1 MKIKKYKSTI
11 IRILIAYAITFA
23 VHNLGGFVS
32 SDILLGVLFVAVYV
46 VLNGAKLIEVGA
58 TKKQNITAMVVAVL
72 WTLSYVIYSSDR
84 LGNGLDNKAFAGFYI
99 LLTIVGLYVVFYAV
113 VRYVIVKLSVAC
125 ETVEVGHFPIKLWL
139 IYSGIALLCMLP
151 LFLLNFPGTMTV
163 DSFDQLQQARGI
175 TGYSDHHPWM
185 HTLLIQMFFLIGNG
199 ITGNVTAGIATYIF
213 AQMAIV
219 AISVGYAIACLAES
233 GMKKCWQIGVLLGFV
248 LYPYN
253 LAYAITMWKD
263 IIFSAGVLI
272 LTVTIYRI
280 VVLKVRVGVR
290 DISLF
295 TVCGLGMCLL
305 RHNGFY
311 AYILLM
317 VVIVCYRIIAKSN
330 KQTTIKLGVIALS
343 TIAMVLI
350 VRGPVQNACGV
361 EEGDYGHNLAIP
373 LQQIARV
380 VAYNGDYSDQDAK
393 KLEKINS
400 ILYIQNNYEPGG
412 ADNMIQWLVAGDND
426 YFMQHKGDYIGLW
439 LKLGIKN
446 PNAYMMAFLDQ
457 TKGYYT
463 TMMPEQIAYY
473 GILPNNDDL
482 DNAPLI
488 GARVRIKINE
498 LCSKIQDVLPVYA
511 IGYSMGALMLILM
524 LFAGIEICRGR
535 YEMLLVY
542 LPVVALMCSIV
553 IAAPLVADMRYA
565 YSLMLAMPTLTAM
578 TLGKSR

>member
-1 MKIKKYKSTI
+1 MRLLKYKPTI
-11 IRILIAYAITFA
+11 IKILIAYAITFA
-23 VHNLGGFVS
+23 IHNLGGFVS
-32 SDILLGVLFVAVYV
+32 SDILLGVLFVAVYTILCGV
-46 VLNGAKLIEVGA
+46 KLIEVEA
-58 TKKQNITAMVVAVL
+58 TKKQKITAIVVSAL
-72 WTLSYVIYSSDR
+72 WTLSYVIYSADR

-99 LLTIVGLYVVFYAV
+99 LLTIVGLYVAFYAV
-113 VRYVIVKLSVAC
+113 VRYVIVKLSVVY
-125 ETVEVGHFPIKLWL
+125 ETVEVGHFSIKLWL
-139 IYSGIALLCMLP
+139 IYSGIVLLCMLP
-151 LFLLNFPGTMTV
+151 LFMLNFPGTMTV

-175 TGYSDHHPWM
+175 AGYSDHHPWM
-185 HTLLIQMFFLIGNG
+185 HTLLIKVFFSIGNG

-213 AQMAIV
+213 AQMVIV
-219 AISVGYAIACLAES
+219 AISVGYAIACLAEADI
-233 GMKKCWQIGVLLGFV
+233 KKCWQIGVLLGFV

-253 LAYAITMWKD
+253 LAYAITIWKD
-263 IIFSAGVLI
+263 IIFSAGVLV

-280 VVLKVRVGVR
+280 VVLKVSFGIR
-290 DISLF
+290 DMTLF

-311 AYILLM
+311 AYILMM
-317 VVIVCYRIIAKSN
+317 VFIIVYRLVTKAD
-330 KQTTIKLGVIALS
+330 KQASIKLGVIALG

-350 VRGPVQNACGV
+350 VRGPIQNACGV
-361 EEGDYGHNLAIP
+361 EKGDYGHNLAIP

-380 VAYNGDYSDQDAK
+380 VAYNGDYSEEDAE

-400 ILYIQNNYEPGG
+400 IIYIQNNYEPGG
-412 ADNMIQWLVAGDND
+412 ADNMIQWLVAGDSD
-426 YFMQHKGDYIGLW
+426 YFLQHRAEYIGLW
-439 LKLGIKN
+439 LKLGIRN
-446 PNAYMMAFLDQ
+446 PNAYIKAFFDQ

-473 GILPNNDDL
+473 GILPNHDNL
-482 DNAPLI
+482 DNAPLV

-498 LCSKIQDVLPVYA
+498 LCSKIQDVLPIYA
-511 IGYSMGALMLILM
+511 IGYSMGALMLILV

>member
-1 MKIKKYKSTI
+1 MKLLKYKPTI
-11 IRILIAYAITFA
+11 IRIFIAYAMTFA
-23 VHNLGGFVS
+23 VHNLGGFAS
-32 SDILLGVLFVAVYV
+32 SDILLGVLFVAVYAILCGV
-46 VLNGAKLIEVGA
+46 KLIEVESN
-58 TKKQNITAMVVAVL
+58 KKQKNTAIVVSVL
-72 WTLSYVIYSSDR
+72 WTLSYVIYSAAR

-99 LLTIVGLYVVFYAV
+99 LLTIVGLYVAFYAV
-113 VRYVIVKLSVAC
+113 VRYVIVKLSVVC

-139 IYSGIALLCMLP
+139 IYSGILLLCMLP

-163 DSFDQLQQARGI
+163 DSFDQLQQVRGI
-175 TGYSDHHPWM
+175 TCYSDHHPWA
-185 HTLLIQMFFLIGNG
+185 HTLLIKVFFSMGNG

-213 AQMAIV
+213 AQMIIV
-219 AISVGYAIACLAES
+219 AISVGYAIACLAEA

-263 IIFSAGVLI
+263 IIFSAGVLV

-280 VVLKVRVGVR
+280 VVLKVSFGIR

-295 TVCGLGMCLL
+295 TICGLDMCLL

-311 AYILLM
+311 AYILMM
-317 VVIVCYRIIAKSN
+317 VVIIVYRLVTKAD
-330 KQTTIKLGVIALS
+330 KQTSIKLGIIAIG
-343 TIAMVLI
+343 TIAMVLL
-350 VRGPVQNACGV
+350 VRGPIQNACGV

-380 VAYNGDYSDQDAK
+380 VAYNGDYSEEDAE

-400 ILYIQNNYEPGG
+400 IVYIQNNYEPGG
-412 ADNMIQWLVAGDND
+412 ADNMIQWLVAGDSD
-426 YFMQHKGDYIGLW
+426 YFLQHRAEYIGLW
-439 LKLGIKN
+439 LKLGIRN
-446 PNAYMMAFLDQ
+446 PHAYLKAFLDQ

-473 GILPNNDDL
+473 GILPNHDGL
-482 DNAPLI
+482 DNAPLV

-511 IGYSMGALMLILM
+511 IGYSMGALMLILV

-535 YEMLLVY
+535 YEMLLVH